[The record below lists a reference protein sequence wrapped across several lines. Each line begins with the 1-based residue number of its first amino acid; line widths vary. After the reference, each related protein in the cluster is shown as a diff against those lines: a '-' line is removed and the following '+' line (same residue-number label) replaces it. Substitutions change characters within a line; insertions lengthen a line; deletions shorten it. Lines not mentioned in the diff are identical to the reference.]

1 MTDDVQ
7 ASGGSFAEMDPR
19 LTVFALA
26 NGVDLSKREGYRRL
40 EWFSDGFE
48 RGIVIALAGD
58 GTFRV
63 GVLKWKSGT
72 VDEIAPTPV
81 DERLSSAAVVSL
93 LVDAI
98 DTANGL

>member
-48 RGIVIALAGD
+48 VRD
-58 GTFRV
+58 RRRDR
-63 GVLKWKSGT
+63 S
-72 VDEIAPTPV
+72 
-81 DERLSSAAVVSL
+81 
-93 LVDAI
+93 DARR
-98 DTANGL
+98 